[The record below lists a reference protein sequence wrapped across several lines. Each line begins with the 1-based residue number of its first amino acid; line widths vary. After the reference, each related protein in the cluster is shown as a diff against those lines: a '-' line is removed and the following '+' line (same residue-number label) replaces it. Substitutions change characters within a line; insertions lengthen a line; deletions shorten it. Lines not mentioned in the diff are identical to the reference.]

1 METDVQLTLEDKATN
16 DETWKH
22 IDNVMKLL
30 MVAQTKIGERMLTH
44 DRTKLQSPEVQY
56 FTKYTPLLKMLTFR
70 SPEYE
75 ANLQNMRPALTHHYA
90 NNRHHPEFHKNGIND
105 MTLIDLIEMLCDWY
119 ASSKRQHDGNIRFS
133 IEKNREKY
141 NISDQLIRI
150 FENTIKELDMT

>member
-1 METDVQLTLEDKATN
+1 METDVPLTLEDKANN

-22 IDNVMKLL
+22 IDNVIKLL
-30 MVAQTKIGERMLTH
+30 TVVQSKIVERMLTH
-44 DRTKLQSPEVQY
+44 DRSKLDSPEVQY
-56 FTKYTPLLKMLTFR
+56 FTKFNSQLKALTFR

-75 ANLQNMRPALTHHYA
+75 ANLNNLRPALIHHYA

-105 MTLIDLIEMLCDWY
+105 MTLIDLVEMLCDWY

-150 FENTIKELDMT
+150 FENTIKELDAK